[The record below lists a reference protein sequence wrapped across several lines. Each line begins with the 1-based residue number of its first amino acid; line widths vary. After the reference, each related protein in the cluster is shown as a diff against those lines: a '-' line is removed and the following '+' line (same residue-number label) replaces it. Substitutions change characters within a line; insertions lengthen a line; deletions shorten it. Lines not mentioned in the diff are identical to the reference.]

1 MNALCINGSTV
12 KTIDLRLFT
21 YTAGIE
27 AIASEYELSIAE
39 AEIMFPHF
47 TKSGEH
53 DSVNWMAFN
62 DEDGTDIM
70 FIECNSVKNIR

>member
-1 MNALCINGSTV
+1 MKALHITHSKVETV
-12 KTIDLRLFT
+12 DLRLFT

-39 AEIMFPHF
+39 AELMFTHF

-53 DSVNWMAFN
+53 DSVNWMAFD

-70 FIECNSVKNIR
+70 FIECDSVKNIR